1 MEWTDELDLI
11 PAVKELLNLVKRIRE
26 IPKQLY

>member
-11 PAVKELLNLVKRIRE
+11 LAVKELLNLVKRIRE
-26 IPKQLY
+26 VPKQL